1 VAELCPICKLSV
13 EDLDRHVWRDHVPGL
28 KCWCGAPL
36 YWSPFA
42 EHCEANGGYLVHYLE
57 SQLGVGRG

>member
-1 VAELCPICKLSV
+1 MAELCPICKLSV

-42 EHCEANGGYLVHYLE
+42 EHCEANGGYLVH
-57 SQLGVGRG
+57 